1 MSNVVMF
8 EQHLKLLCRLN
19 TNCFN
24 ISFDF
29 NNFRMTKLQSKQNK
43 LTSRRAVA
51 PVIATLLLVAIA
63 VVGGS
68 IVFVFSQGFFSSA
81 QISGAPQIE
90 SLQINGYDAT
100 DVTNLTLH
108 DGSLIDQQAIPTV
121 FSGVANDGLLTGE
134 RVAIYVTNQGVSQAA
149 LTEVRF
155 AGSVYTYNTAA
166 ALDTWDANTFLNA
179 QEFTIIEKGIALGIA
194 EVSQSPTAIIQPGQ
208 QATILLELEQDVQFG
223 RDAQF
228 KLTTANGAVFVGTV
242 VAGQQSG

>member
-1 MSNVVMF
+1 
-8 EQHLKLLCRLN
+8 
-19 TNCFN
+19 
-24 ISFDF
+24 
-29 NNFRMTKLQSKQNK
+29 MTKLQSKQNK

-90 SLQINGYDAT
+90 SLQVVGYDAS
-100 DVTNLTLH
+100 DVANLQIH
-108 DGSLIDQQAIPTV
+108 DGGLTDNAGTPTIAD
-121 FSGVANDGLLTGE
+121 GVANNGLQTGE
-134 RVAIYVTNQGVSQAA
+134 RVAVYVVNQGVSQAA

-155 AGSVYTYNTAA
+155 GGAVYTYVPGTSPLDDFTTTTFLDQQEFVVVTRGTAA
-166 ALDTWDANTFLNA
+166 
-179 QEFTIIEKGIALGIA
+179 IADL
-194 EVSQSPTAIIQPGQ
+194 SPNPTAIIEPGQ

-223 RDAQF
+223 RDVQF